1 MKLHFPQYHK
11 LIAGRLLVF
20 AIAVT
25 GNTVNAQLP
34 GGEQTSLPLK
44 MNVFSA
50 KLNSNKVILNWEV
63 SEQQNISYYIIEK
76 NLGGGYDDAGVV
88 FANEDGLSKYS
99 FTDKIEVEKKGTILY
114 RLRVVSKIGKYTYST
129 TRMIR
134 MEEVQTF
141 SVNTYPNPCVNELRI
156 SVPQMWQDY
165 KITYELYNVKG
176 QLVKKV
182 QNNKASQTE
191 VINVNSIHNGI
202 YALKI
207 TSVAGVVSQQI
218 IKSE

>member
-1 MKLHFPQYHK
+1 MKLQFPQHHG
-11 LIAGRLLVF
+11 LIERGLLVF
-20 AIAVT
+20 AIVVNSIHT
-25 GNTVNAQLP
+25 NAQLA
-34 GGEQTSLPLK
+34 GTGETSLPLK
-44 MNVFSA
+44 LNVFNA

-76 NLGGGYDDAGVV
+76 NNGGGYDEAGVV

-99 FTDKIEVEKKGTILY
+99 FTDKIEGKKKGMILY
-114 RLRVVSKIGKYTYST
+114 RLRVVSKIGKYTYSA

-134 MEEVQTF
+134 MEEIQTF
-141 SVNTYPNPCVNELRI
+141 TVNTYPNPCVNELRI

-165 KITYELYNVKG
+165 KITYELYNLKG
-176 QLVKKV
+176 QLVKKID
-182 QNNKASQTE
+182 NNKASQTE
-191 VINVNSIHNGI
+191 VINVASINTGI

-207 TSVAGVVSQQI
+207 TSVAGVVSQSI

>member
-1 MKLHFPQYHK
+1 
-11 LIAGRLLVF
+11 
-20 AIAVT
+20 
-25 GNTVNAQLP
+25 
-34 GGEQTSLPLK
+34 
-44 MNVFSA
+44 
-50 KLNSNKVILNWEV
+50 
-63 SEQQNISYYIIEK
+63 
-76 NLGGGYDDAGVV
+76 
-88 FANEDGLSKYS
+88 
-99 FTDKIEVEKKGTILY
+99 
-114 RLRVVSKIGKYTYST
+114 
-129 TRMIR
+129 